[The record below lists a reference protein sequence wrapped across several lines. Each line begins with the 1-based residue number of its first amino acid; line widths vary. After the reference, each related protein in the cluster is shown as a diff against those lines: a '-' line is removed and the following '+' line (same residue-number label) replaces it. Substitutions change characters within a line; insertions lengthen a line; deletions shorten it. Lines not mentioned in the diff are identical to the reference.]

1 MSLTDRDGVI
11 EFVEQAYFGSVQRQ
25 DIAAVMGCF
34 EAKAE
39 VVIRH
44 GDNPVRNFSVAPKP
58 GVDDLQNFYAHLCG
72 NYEAWFGDFNHFVD
86 LDAQR
91 SACYFS
97 VRLTPKSDGLYA
109 DAGVQTLQNCNFF
122 QYEDDRIRHMII
134 YYSNSGSVDDTPTG
148 YPK

>member
-1 MSLTDRDGVI
+1 MSLTDRDAVI

-34 EAKAE
+34 EATAE

-44 GDNPVRNFSVAPKP
+44 GDNPVRQFSVAPQA
-58 GVDDLQNFYAHLCG
+58 GADDLQTFYAHLCG
-72 NYEAWFGDFNHFVD
+72 NYQAQFRDFKHFVD

-91 SACYFS
+91 SACYFT
-97 VRLTPKSDGLYA
+97 VRLTPKADGLYA

-122 QYEDDRIRHMII
+122 EYEDGRIRQMII
-134 YYSNSGSVDDTPTG
+134 YYSNSDSADGTPTG

>member
-1 MSLTDRDGVI
+1 MLLTDRDAVI

-25 DIAAVMGCF
+25 DVAAVIGCF
-34 EAKAE
+34 AATAE

-44 GDNPVRNFSVAPKP
+44 GDNPVRNFSVTPQSGA
-58 GVDDLQNFYAHLCG
+58 DDLQTFYAHLCG
-72 NYEAWFGDFNHFVD
+72 NYEAWFGDFQHFVD

-91 SACYFS
+91 SACYFT
-97 VRLTPKSDGLYA
+97 VRLTPKADGLYA

-122 QYEDDRIRHMII
+122 EYQDGRIRQMII
-134 YYSNSGSVDDTPTG
+134 FYSNSESSDGMPTG